1 MTTPQRYIDA
11 PADVGESC
19 IRFNHPEDIDLD
31 VLAQTIRAGAK
42 AVAKQI
48 V

>member
-11 PADVGESC
+11 PADVGKSC
-19 IRFNHPEDIDLD
+19 TRFNPEEIDLD
-31 VLAQTIRAGAK
+31 VLAQTTRAGAK
-42 AVAKQI
+42 ALAKQI